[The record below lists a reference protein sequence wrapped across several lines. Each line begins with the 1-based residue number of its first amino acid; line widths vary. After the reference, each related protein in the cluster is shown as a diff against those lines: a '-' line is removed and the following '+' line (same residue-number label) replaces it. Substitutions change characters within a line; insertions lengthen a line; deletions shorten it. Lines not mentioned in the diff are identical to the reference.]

1 MLARE
6 RGYANFQY
14 YYLGIM
20 QYVTFLFEW
29 LCKTS
34 RFSLRLMSR
43 LLAPGAAKELALS
56 FATFPRLVQ
65 KVKVFSFPIR
75 NVDYLRNYEV
85 QTL

>member
-1 MLARE
+1 
-6 RGYANFQY
+6 
-14 YYLGIM
+14 
-20 QYVTFLFEW
+20 
-29 LCKTS
+29 
-34 RFSLRLMSR
+34 MSR

-56 FATFPRLVQ
+56 FATFPGLVQ